1 MNFAFARR
9 LAGMILFFL
18 MSWFAAARSDDARFI
33 RLRNE
38 TITTPPA
45 DHARA
50 RLQSAVPEAAVSGLF
65 LLQFTDR
72 MQPEWRD
79 ALRTRGVDLLRF
91 VPDDAFVVEVVSN
104 RLGELRSLP
113 FVRWIGLYEP
123 RHKLHSRLMRQLA
136 TNALGNPIEVKIL
149 ANPRAGVA
157 GLSLL
162 SRAFEPGAR
171 HHLNA
176 TFGAVITG
184 RILPARLLNLARSP
198 LVLWVELAPRMKLV
212 DEVATL
218 IVAGEGS
225 GAPRHPRVHELGFDG
240 SGVTV
245 SIADSGIDL
254 GEPDGLHPDLAGRVD
269 AFIAYGGLPDAGDE
283 HSHGTHCAGIVAGN
297 GATGE
302 RDDDGNLWGLGVAPG
317 AHLIAQRI
325 FDAAG
330 GYFPP
335 PTYETLTRDAVRNGA
350 YIGSNSWGDD
360 TQGQYDI
367 SASEFDA
374 LVRDADA
381 LTPGEQQYVL
391 EFSAGNAGPGGQT
404 IGSPAVA
411 KNVIATGAVE
421 NNRFGFGIYDSGQE
435 VMADFSSRGPCEDG
449 RIKPDI
455 TAPGTWIASV
465 KSQLAG
471 EENAWSPINANYLY
485 QGGTSQAGPH
495 ASGAAAVLVQWY
507 RQTHAGANP
516 SPALV
521 KAGLINSA
529 DDMGTSVIP
538 DGEEDGGDGGI
549 VVGDTAPVPNSDEGW
564 GRINLE
570 NLIDPAGVRFD
581 FTDQGIGLATGK
593 ITEKRIIVGPEE
605 ALKVTLVYTDV
616 PGLPAAIPALVND
629 LDLEVVSP
637 EGNLYR
643 GNAFVGGEAV
653 AGTPEGDR
661 INNVEAVH
669 ISAPQAG
676 EWIVRIR
683 AHNVVQDVHH
693 RTNGAPEQDFALV
706 ISGRLPLP
714 GEGVI
719 SWGREAYRAPAN
731 ATIRLVDSQLAG
743 QSTVTVTVKST
754 TESAGFLLTLARSS
768 AGGSFTGSVAL
779 AIGPANAV
787 DAVLQ
792 VHDKDELTVTYVDA
806 SPAGERVA
814 IALIDSTPP
823 VVAGV
828 ATLGEFGHVAVQ
840 WTTDELADSFVYF
853 GITNAVTNL
862 VSDLGF
868 RAQHRLGLPELDAGT
883 NYYYFIVSSD
893 KAGNVTTNTIEGRY
907 YRFVGPKVAAA
918 LLVYSPESTFGPDG
932 LLSETPYPGI
942 ESWTGPLNSIGLEYD
957 VWDTG
962 RGSVPSSNDLR
973 PYRLVLWR
981 PEELVKPAP
990 GLVTALGAY
999 VRQGGA
1005 LFVSSFDLL
1014 TRLKDLNETNFP
1026 SEILHLADFD
1036 EDQGANHVKGLA
1048 GDPVGGG
1055 IDLDLNYD
1063 AFPSG
1068 FIIDLLD
1075 IRWPEGPDHLRIGTN
1090 GAAIFQQENGRP
1102 VGVRYPRTGQDS
1114 KGRVVFYSFAL
1125 ESVPTEN
1132 APPNNRL
1139 TVLGNALNFL
1149 VPSLRDSSG
1158 IAFDQGAYTLPS
1170 SVVVEVTD
1178 SRRSG
1183 SGSVVATLS
1192 AGGRPP
1198 RSANLVETVQKG
1210 VFRTR
1215 LTLSGTGGTPDPL
1228 IGASGET
1235 ILASY
1240 VDAVSRATSA
1250 TALIDTLRPKIS
1262 GVESDPAYNEVTV
1275 VWNTDKETDATVRFG
1290 ESGGDDSFLTR
1301 SAYSGELATSHE
1313 VTLLGLLPN
1322 RDYYFQVVS
1331 RDAAGNTTTDNNAG
1345 KLYSVRTLKPIL
1357 PPWLDTLEAGRVGWV
1372 IIENSSAQGGD
1383 FGGGD
1388 GEDDGFGGSSVG
1400 WQFGTPKNNHQVEA
1414 HSGTNCWATNL
1425 RGEGVDYALTD
1436 LISPAVSLIGGNKA
1450 TLRFWH
1456 NYDFQDVGTGG
1467 DDDGGFG
1474 DIHIEGAQIAL
1485 STDNGGTWND
1495 IYSNQDE
1502 TSSGWEEI
1510 RVDISKYV
1518 GQVVRFRFNYQMFSF
1533 NTTDRLGWLIDD
1545 VGVEMNA
1552 VAETVIRVTNNL
1564 AGARFVIKGSNNVA
1578 GEGREFRTNVTAGP
1592 YVIVWSPVPY
1602 YVTPPPQ
1609 TNVLTTNGP
1618 LLFVGTYAFPDSNQN
1633 GISDLWEQ
1641 QYFGKV
1647 DAVHPAT
1654 TDTDGDGASDLGE
1667 FLAGTDP
1674 SERTSVLRIIG
1685 PLVQPNRTV
1694 HFEWMGVVGHEYRL
1708 EISNDLEH
1716 WVTGS
1721 DAIRGRGDTAVV
1733 SLPTLDVR
1741 LVYYFR
1747 LRVTP

>member
-1 MNFAFARR
+1 MASF
-9 LAGMILFFL
+9 
-18 MSWFAAARSDDARFI
+18 AARSDDARYI

-38 TITTPPA
+38 TIATPPVNP
-45 DHARA
+45 ARA
-50 RLQSAVPEAAVSGLF
+50 RLQTAVPETAVSGLF
-65 LLQFTDR
+65 IVQFTDR
-72 MQPEWRD
+72 IQSEWRD
-79 ALRTRGVDLLRF
+79 ALRSRGVDLLRF

-113 FVRWIGLYEP
+113 FVRWLGPYEP

-136 TNALGNPIEVKIL
+136 TNALGNSIEVKIL

-157 GLSLL
+157 GLSVL

-184 RILPARLLNLARSP
+184 RILPARLLSLVRSP

-218 IVAGEGS
+218 IVMGEGS
-225 GAPRHPRVHELGFDG
+225 GAPPRPRVHELGFDG

-269 AFIAYGGLPDAGDE
+269 AFFAYGGLPDAGDE

-302 RDDDGNLWGLGVAPG
+302 TDDDGNLWGLGVAPG
-317 AHLIAQRI
+317 AHLVAQRI
-325 FDAAG
+325 FDGAG

-335 PTYETLTRDAVRNGA
+335 PTYETLTRDAVRSGA
-350 YIGSNSWGDD
+350 YVGSNSWGDD

-367 SASEFDA
+367 SAAEFDA
-374 LVRDADA
+374 LVRDADG

-495 ASGAAAVLVQWY
+495 ASGAAAVIVQWY
-507 RQTHAGANP
+507 RQNHAGANP

-521 KAGLINSA
+521 KAALINSA
-529 DDMGTSVIP
+529 DDMGTAVIP
-538 DGEEDGGDGGI
+538 DGSEDGTGDGGI
-549 VVGDTAPVPNSDEGW
+549 VVGDTAPVPNADEGW

-570 NLIDPAGVRFD
+570 NLIDPVGVRFD

-593 ITEKRIIVGPEE
+593 IAEKRIIAGPEE
-605 ALKVTLVYTDV
+605 ALKITLVYTDV

-637 EGNLYR
+637 DGLLYR
-643 GNAFVGGEAV
+643 GNAFADGQAV

-669 ISAPQAG
+669 IVAPQAG
-676 EWIVRIR
+676 EWIVRVR
-683 AHNVVQDVHH
+683 AQNIVQDVHH

-719 SWGREAYRAPAN
+719 SWGRDAYRAPTN
-731 ATIRLVDSQLAG
+731 ATIRLVDGQLAG
-743 QSTVTVTVKST
+743 QSTVVVTVRST
-754 TESAGFLLTLARSS
+754 TEPAGFPLTLFRSN
-768 AGGSFTGSVAL
+768 AGGTFTGKVDL
-779 AIGPANAV
+779 ATGPVNAS

-792 VHDKDELTVTYVDA
+792 VSDKDELTVTYVDA

-814 IALIDSTPP
+814 TALVDLTPP
-823 VVAGV
+823 IIAAV
-828 ATLGEFGHVAVQ
+828 ATIAEFGHVSVQ
-840 WTTDELADSFVYF
+840 WITDEPANSFVYF
-853 GITNAVTNL
+853 GVTNAVTNL

-868 RAQHRLGLPELDAGT
+868 REIHRLNLPELDAGT
-883 NYYYFIVSSD
+883 NYYYFVVSTD
-893 KAGNVTTNTIEGRY
+893 KAGNVTTNTIDGRY

-918 LLVYSPESTFGPDG
+918 LLVYSPESTFGPEG

-942 ESWTGPLNSIGLEYD
+942 ETWTGTLDSIGLEYE
-957 VWDTG
+957 VWDTS
-962 RGSVPSSNDLR
+962 RKPVPSGNDLR

-990 GLVTALGAY
+990 GLLTALGAY
-999 VRQGGA
+999 VGQGGA

-1014 TRLKDLNETNFP
+1014 TRLRELNDTNFP
-1026 SEILHLADFD
+1026 STTLHLAGFD
-1036 EDQGANHVKGLA
+1036 EDRGATHVKGLS
-1048 GDPVGGG
+1048 GDPVGAD

-1068 FIIDLLD
+1068 FIIDLLG
-1075 IRWPEGPDHLRIGTN
+1075 IVWPDGPDHLRVASEGSV
-1090 GAAIFQQENGRP
+1090 IFQQEDGRP

-1114 KGRVVFYSFAL
+1114 KGRVVFCSFAL
-1125 ESVPTEN
+1125 ESVPGDN
-1132 APPNNRL
+1132 PAPNNRA
-1139 TVLGNALNFL
+1139 TILGKALNFL
-1149 VPSLRDSSG
+1149 VPNLRDSSG

-1170 SVVVEVTD
+1170 SVVAEVID

-1183 SGSVVATLS
+1183 SGSVAATLTV
-1192 AGGRPP
+1192 GGRPP
-1198 RSANLVETVQKG
+1198 RTVNLVETVQKG

-1215 LTLSGTGGTPDPL
+1215 LTLTGAAGNPEQL
-1228 IGASGET
+1228 IGVGGET

-1240 VDAVSRATSA
+1240 VDAVSRETSA
-1250 TALIDTLRPKIS
+1250 TALIDTIRPKIS
-1262 GVESDPAYNEVTV
+1262 GVETDPAYNEVTV
-1275 VWNTDKETDATVRFG
+1275 LWDTDKETDATIRFG

-1301 SAYSGELATSHE
+1301 SAYSAELAISHE
-1313 VTLLGLLPN
+1313 VILRGLLPD
-1322 RDYYFQVVS
+1322 RDYFFQVVS
-1331 RDAAGNTTTDNNAG
+1331 RDAAGNSTTDNNGG
-1345 KLYSVRTLKPIL
+1345 KLYVVRTLKPVL
-1357 PPWLDTLEAGRVGWV
+1357 PPWEDRLEEGRTGWV
-1372 IIENSSAQGGD
+1372 VFEDASVFGGD
-1383 FGGGD
+1383 IGD
-1388 GEDDGFGGSSVG
+1388 GEDGGFGFSSVG
-1400 WQFGTPKNNHQVEA
+1400 WQFGTPQNNHQVEA

-1425 RGEGVDYALTD
+1425 KGEPVDFASTD
-1436 LISPAVSLIGGNKA
+1436 LISPAVSLIGGNQA
-1450 TLRFWH
+1450 TLKFWH

-1467 DDDGGFG
+1467 GEDDGGFG
-1474 DIHIEGAQIAL
+1474 DIHIEAAQIAL
-1485 STDNGGTWND
+1485 STNNGGTWND

-1502 TSSGWEEI
+1502 SSFGWEEI

-1533 NTTDRLGWLIDD
+1533 NTTDRLGWLVDD
-1545 VGVEMNA
+1545 VAVEMNS
-1552 VAETVIRVTNNL
+1552 VAETLIRVTNNL
-1564 AGARFVIKGSNNVA
+1564 ASARFVITGSNNIA
-1578 GEGREFRTNVTAGP
+1578 GEGRDFRTNVTVGTYA
-1592 YVIVWSPVPY
+1592 ISWSPVPY
-1602 YVTPPPQ
+1602 YVTPSPQ

-1618 LLFVGTYAFPDSNQN
+1618 LVFVGTYAFPDINHN

-1641 QYFGKV
+1641 QYFGRV

-1654 TDTDGDGASDLGE
+1654 TDTDRDGATDFGE

-1674 SERTSVLRIIG
+1674 VRPESVLHIIG
-1685 PLVQPNRTV
+1685 PLLQPNRTV
-1694 HFEWMGVVGHEYRL
+1694 HFEWLGVTGHEYRL
-1708 EISNDLEH
+1708 EISNNLEH

-1733 SLPTLDVR
+1733 SLPSLDSR
-1741 LVYYFR
+1741 LEYYFR

>member
-1 MNFAFARR
+1 MKFSPARG
-9 LAGMILFFL
+9 LVGTVFFFL
-18 MSWFAAARSDDARFI
+18 MASFAARSDDARFI

-38 TITTPPA
+38 TITTPPVNP
-45 DHARA
+45 ARA
-50 RLQSAVPEAAVSGLF
+50 RLQAAVPETAVSGLF
-65 LLQFTDR
+65 ILQFTDR

-79 ALRTRGVDLLRF
+79 ALRDRGVDLLRF

-113 FVRWIGLYEP
+113 FVRWVGSYEP
-123 RHKLHSRLMRQLA
+123 RHKLQSRLMRQLA
-136 TNALGNPIEVKIL
+136 TNSLGNFIEVKIL

-157 GLSLL
+157 GLSVL
-162 SRAFEPGAR
+162 SRAFEAGTR

-184 RILPARLLNLARSP
+184 RILPARLLALVRSP
-198 LVLWVELAPRMKLV
+198 LVLWVEVAPRMKLV
-212 DEVATL
+212 DEVSTL
-218 IVAGEGS
+218 IVMGEGS
-225 GAPRHPRVHELGFDG
+225 GAPPRPHVHELGFDG

-245 SIADSGIDL
+245 SIADSGIDV

-269 AFIAYGGLPDAGDE
+269 AFFAYGGLPDAGDE

-302 RDDDGNLWGLGVAPG
+302 TDDDGNLWGLGVAPG
-317 AHLIAQRI
+317 AHLVAQRL
-325 FDAAG
+325 FDGAG
-330 GYFPP
+330 GYFAP
-335 PTYETLTRDAVRNGA
+335 PTYETLTRDAVRSGA
-350 YIGSNSWGDD
+350 YVGSNSWGDD

-367 SASEFDA
+367 SAAEFDA
-374 LVRDADA
+374 IVRDADG
-381 LTPGEQQYVL
+381 LTPREQQYVL

-411 KNVIATGAVE
+411 KNVIATGAAE

-495 ASGAAAVLVQWY
+495 ASGAAAVIVQWY
-507 RQTHAGANP
+507 RQSHAGANP

-521 KAGLINSA
+521 KAALINSA
-529 DDMGTSVIP
+529 DDMGTAVIP
-538 DGEEDGGDGGI
+538 DGEEDGGGDGGI
-549 VVGDTAPVPNSDEGW
+549 VVGDTAPVPNPDEGW

-581 FTDQGIGLATGK
+581 LTDQGIGLATGR
-593 ITEKRIIVGPEE
+593 ISEKRFIAGPEE
-605 ALKVTLVYTDV
+605 ALKITLVYTDV

-629 LDLEVVSP
+629 LDLEVVGP
-637 EGNLYR
+637 DGQLYR
-643 GNAFVGGEAV
+643 GNAFADGEGV

-669 ISAPQAG
+669 ISTPQAG

-714 GEGVI
+714 GEGVV
-719 SWGREAYRAPAN
+719 SWGRDAYRAPAT
-731 ATIRLVDSQLAG
+731 ATIRLVDSQLAA
-743 QSTVTVTVKST
+743 QPTVVVTVRST
-754 TESAGFLLTLARSS
+754 AESAGFPVTLFRSS
-768 AGGSFTGSVAL
+768 AGGSFTGRVDL
-779 AIGPANAV
+779 ASGPV
-787 DAVLQ
+787 DPGDTVLQ

-806 SPAGERVA
+806 NPAGERVA
-814 IALIDSTPP
+814 FALIDLTPP

-828 ATLGEFGHVAVQ
+828 TTVAEFGHVTVQ
-840 WTTDELADSFVYF
+840 WITDEPADSFVYF
-853 GITNAVTNL
+853 GVTNALTNV
-862 VSDLGF
+862 VSNLGF
-868 RAQHRLGLPELDAGT
+868 RAQHRLRLPELDAGT
-883 NYYYFIVSSD
+883 NYYYFVVSTD
-893 KAGNVTTNTIEGRY
+893 KAGNGTTNTIDGRY

-942 ESWTGPLNSIGLEYD
+942 ETWTGTLDSIGLEYE
-957 VWDTG
+957 VWDT
-962 RGSVPSSNDLR
+962 SQKPVPAGNDLS

-990 GLVTALGAY
+990 GLVTALGGY

-1014 TRLKDLNETNFP
+1014 TRLRELNSTNFP
-1026 SEILHLADFD
+1026 ADILHLVGFD
-1036 EDQGANHVKGLA
+1036 EDRGANQLKGLA

-1068 FIIDLLD
+1068 FIIDLLG
-1075 IRWPEGPDHLRIGTN
+1075 IVWPDGSDHLRVASD
-1090 GAAIFQQENGRP
+1090 GAAIFQQEDGRP
-1102 VGVRYPRTGQDS
+1102 IGVRYPRTGQDS
-1114 KGRVVFYSFAL
+1114 RGRVVFYSFAL
-1125 ESVPTEN
+1125 ESVPADN
-1132 APPNNRL
+1132 PAPNNRA

-1149 VPSLRDSSG
+1149 VPNLRDSSG
-1158 IAFDQGAYTLPS
+1158 IAFDQGSYTLPS
-1170 SVVVEVTD
+1170 SVVVEVID

-1183 SGSVVATLS
+1183 SGSVAASVTV
-1192 AGGRPP
+1192 GGRPP
-1198 RSANLVETVQKG
+1198 RTVNLAETVQKG

-1215 LTLSGTGGTPDPL
+1215 LTLSGSGGSSDPL
-1228 IGASGET
+1228 IGAGGET
-1235 ILASY
+1235 ITASY
-1240 VDAVSRATSA
+1240 IDAVSRETSS
-1250 TALIDTLRPKIS
+1250 TALIDTVRPTIS
-1262 GVESDPAYNEVTV
+1262 GVETDPAYNEVTV
-1275 VWNTDKETDATVRFG
+1275 FWDTDKETDATIRFG

-1301 SAYSGELATSHE
+1301 SAYSAELATAHE
-1313 VTLLGLLPN
+1313 VVLRGLLPD
-1322 RDYYFQVVS
+1322 RDYFFQVVS

-1345 KLYSVRTLKPIL
+1345 KLYSVRTLKPVL
-1357 PPWLDTLEAGRVGWV
+1357 PPWEDTLEDGRTGWAV
-1372 IIENSSAQGGD
+1372 FEDASVFGGD
-1383 FGGGD
+1383 IGD
-1388 GEDDGFGGSSVG
+1388 GEDGEFGFSSVG
-1400 WQFGTPKNNHQVEA
+1400 WQFGTPQNRHAVEA

-1425 RGEGVDYALTD
+1425 KGEPVDFATTD
-1436 LISPAVSLIGGNKA
+1436 LISPAVSLIGGNRA

-1467 DDDGGFG
+1467 EDDGGFG
-1474 DIHIEGAQIAL
+1474 DIHIEAAQIAL
-1485 STDNGGTWND
+1485 STNNGGAWID

-1502 TSSGWEEI
+1502 SSFGWEEI
-1510 RVDISKYV
+1510 RLDISKYV

-1533 NTTDRLGWLIDD
+1533 NTTDRVGWLIDD
-1545 VGVEMNA
+1545 IAVEMNA
-1552 VAETVIRVTNNL
+1552 VAETIIHVTNNL
-1564 AGARFVIKGSNNVA
+1564 AAARFVITGSNNIA
-1578 GEGREFRTNVTAGP
+1578 GEGRDFRTNVTTGS
-1592 YVIVWSPVPY
+1592 YGISWSAVPY
-1602 YVTPPPQ
+1602 YVTPLPQ

-1618 LLFVGTYAFPDSNQN
+1618 LVFSGTYTFPDSNQN

-1641 QYFGKV
+1641 EYLGRV
-1647 DAVHPAT
+1647 DAMHPAT
-1654 TDTDGDGASDLGE
+1654 TDTDGDGATDFGE

-1674 SERTSVLRIIG
+1674 VRPQSVLHIIG
-1685 PLVQPNRTV
+1685 PLVQPNRTL
-1694 HFEWMGVVGHEYRL
+1694 HFEWLGVVGHEYRL
-1708 EISNDLEH
+1708 EISNDLER

-1733 SLPTLDVR
+1733 SLPALDSR
-1741 LVYYFR
+1741 LEYYFR

>member
-1 MNFAFARR
+1 MNFAPARR
-9 LAGMILFFL
+9 LVGMFFVFL
-18 MSWFAAARSDDARFI
+18 MASLAARSDDARFI

-38 TITTPPA
+38 TIATPPA
-45 DHARA
+45 DPARA
-50 RLQSAVPEAAVSGLF
+50 RLQAAVPETAVSGLF
-65 LLQFTDR
+65 LLQFADR

-79 ALRTRGVDLLRF
+79 ALRSRGVDLLRF

-113 FVRWIGLYEP
+113 FVRWIGVYEP
-123 RHKLHSRLMRQLA
+123 RHKLHPRLMRQLA
-136 TNALGNPIEVKIL
+136 TNAFGNAIEVKLL
-149 ANPRAGVA
+149 ANPRLGVA
-157 GLSLL
+157 GISLL
-162 SRAFEPGAR
+162 SRVFEPGAR
-171 HHLNA
+171 SHLNA
-176 TFGAVITG
+176 SLGAVITG
-184 RILPARLLNLARSP
+184 RILPARLATLARSP
-198 LVLWVELAPRMKLV
+198 RVLWVELAPRMKLV
-212 DEVATL
+212 DQVATL
-218 IVAGEGS
+218 IVTGEGS
-225 GAPRHPRVHELGFDG
+225 GAPPRPHVHELGFDG
-240 SGVTV
+240 RGVTV
-245 SIADSGIDL
+245 SVADSGIDL

-269 AFIAYGGLPDAGDE
+269 AFIAYGGLPDASDE
-283 HSHGTHCAGIVAGN
+283 HSHGTHVAGIVAGN

-302 RDDDGNLWGLGVAPG
+302 TDDDGNLWGLGVAPG
-317 AHLIAQRI
+317 AHLVAQRI
-325 FDAAG
+325 FDAVG
-330 GYFPP
+330 DYFPP
-335 PTYETLTRDAVRNGA
+335 PTYEALTRDAVRNGA

-367 SASEFDA
+367 SAAEFDA

-381 LTPGEQQYVL
+381 LTPGEQPYVL

-411 KNVIATGAVE
+411 KNVIATGATE

-455 TAPGTWIASV
+455 TAPGTWISSV

-521 KAGLINSA
+521 KAALINSA
-529 DDMGTSVIP
+529 DDMGTAVIP
-538 DGEEDGGDGGI
+538 DGSDDGSGDGGI
-549 VVGDTAPVPNSDEGW
+549 VVGDTAPVPNPDEGW

-581 FTDQGIGLATGK
+581 FTDQGDGLATGK
-593 ITEKRIIVGPEE
+593 VAERRIIAGPEE
-605 ALKVTLVYTDV
+605 ALKITLVYTDV

-629 LDLEVVSP
+629 LDLEVVAP
-637 EGNLYR
+637 DGLLYR
-643 GNAFVGGEAV
+643 GNAFADGEAV

-669 ISAPQAG
+669 ISTPQAG

-706 ISGRLPLP
+706 VSGRLPLP

-719 SWGREAYRAPAN
+719 SWGRDAYRAPAD
-731 ATIRLVDSQLAG
+731 ATIRLVDSQLAS
-743 QSTVTVTVKST
+743 QSTVVVTVRST
-754 TESAGFLLTLARSS
+754 TESAGFPLTLFRSS
-768 AGGSFTGSVAL
+768 VGGSFTGRVDL
-779 AIGPANAV
+779 AAGPVNST

-792 VHDKDELTVTYVDA
+792 VRDKDELTVTYVDA

-814 IALIDSTPP
+814 TALIDLTPP
-823 VVAGV
+823 VVADV
-828 ATLGEFGHVAVQ
+828 ATIAEFGHVAVQ
-840 WTTDELADSFVYF
+840 WITDEPADSFVYF

-868 RAQHRLGLPELDAGT
+868 RAQHRLELPELDAGT

-942 ESWTGPLNSIGLEYD
+942 EAWTSPLDSIGLEYE
-957 VWDTG
+957 VWDTS
-962 RGSVPSSNDLR
+962 RGLVPSGNDLR

-981 PEELVKPAP
+981 PEELVQPSP

-999 VRQGGA
+999 VQQGGA

-1014 TRLKDLNETNFP
+1014 TRLRELNDTNFP
-1026 SEILHLADFD
+1026 SDILHLAGFD
-1036 EDQGANHVKGLA
+1036 EDKGANHLKGLA

-1055 IDLDLNYD
+1055 IELDLNYD

-1068 FIIDLLD
+1068 LFIDLLG
-1075 IRWPEGPDHLRIGTN
+1075 ISWPEGPDHLRIGTN
-1090 GAAIFQQENGRP
+1090 GAAVFQQEDGRP

-1125 ESVPTEN
+1125 ESVPAEDP
-1132 APPNNRL
+1132 APNNRA

-1149 VPSLRDSSG
+1149 VPNLRDSSG
-1158 IAFDQGAYTLPS
+1158 IAFDQGAFTLPS
-1170 SVVVEVTD
+1170 SVVVEVID

-1183 SGSVVATLS
+1183 SVS
-1192 AGGRPP
+1192 ASLTVGARPA
-1198 RSANLVETVQKG
+1198 RAVNLVETVQKG

-1215 LTLSGTGGTPDPL
+1215 LTLSATGANPDQL
-1228 IGASGET
+1228 IGAGGET

-1240 VDAVSRATSA
+1240 VDAVARETSA
-1250 TALIDTLRPKIS
+1250 TALIDTIRPLIS

-1275 VWNTDKETDATVRFG
+1275 VWDTDKETDATIRFG
-1290 ESGGDDSFLTR
+1290 ESAGDDSFLTR
-1301 SAYSGELATSHE
+1301 SAYSAELATSHE
-1313 VTLLGLLPN
+1313 VVLRGLLPD

-1331 RDAAGNTTTDNNAG
+1331 RDAAGNSTTDNNGG
-1345 KLYSVRTLKPIL
+1345 KLYSIRTLKPL
-1357 PPWLDTLEAGRVGWV
+1357 VPPWEDSLEAGRVGWAV
-1372 IIENSSAQGGD
+1372 FEDASVFGGD
-1383 FGGGD
+1383 IGD
-1388 GEDDGFGGSSVG
+1388 GEDGGSGFSSVG
-1400 WQFGTPKNNHQVEA
+1400 WQFGTPQNNHQVEA

-1425 RGEGVDYALTD
+1425 KGDAVDFASTD
-1436 LISPAVSLIGGNKA
+1436 LISPAVSLIGGNHA
-1450 TLRFWH
+1450 TLKFWH

-1467 DDDGGFG
+1467 EDDGGFG
-1474 DIHIEGAQIAL
+1474 DIHIEAAQIAL
-1485 STDNGGTWND
+1485 STNNGGTWND

-1502 TSSGWEEI
+1502 TSLGWEEI

-1533 NTTDRLGWLIDD
+1533 NTADRLGWLIDD
-1545 VGVEMNA
+1545 VAVEMNA

-1564 AGARFVIKGSNNVA
+1564 AGARFVISGSNNVA
-1578 GEGREFRTNVTAGP
+1578 GEGREFRTNVATGP
-1592 YVIVWSPVPY
+1592 YVIAWLPVPY
-1602 YVTPPPQ
+1602 YVTPPSQ

-1618 LLFVGTYAFPDSNQN
+1618 LVFVGTYTFPDANQN

-1641 QYFGKV
+1641 QYFGRV
-1647 DAVHPAT
+1647 DAIHPAT
-1654 TDTDGDGASDLGE
+1654 TDTDGDGATDFGE

-1674 SERTSVLRIIG
+1674 VRPESVLNIIG

-1694 HFEWMGVVGHEYRL
+1694 HFEWWGVVGKEYRL